1 MRNIQL
7 KRDLKEYVT
16 IISELS
22 RKSHINIEKRHM
34 IDDPLYYSYE
44 TPPNAPQPFHGDTQH
59 LEGVGQ
65 ANTNPE
71 NTAALH
77 SPFDSGGWGKQ
88 VGACT
93 IDIPGLEELIRLS
106 EGGSPEVRVAIID
119 GPVDHSHPALAGAR
133 LTVLSSSE
141 DPSRSTHGTHIASV
155 VAGQPG
161 TPVAGIAPNCTVLSI
176 PVYREDSDGNLISCA
191 QTTLARA
198 IHFALDNGA
207 TLINI
212 SGGQLTPTGQGDRFL
227 QAAVTECTRRNTLIV
242 AAAGNDGC
250 RCLHVPA
257 ALPTVLAVGAC
268 DGHGR
273 PLPFS
278 NYGDAY
284 RDNGLLAPGDAVPG
298 AGADGSV
305 EARSGTSFATP
316 IVTGVAAL
324 LLSRRLQLGQEIDA
338 HAVRRLLLDT
348 ASPLDPGLAPEKGRG
363 PTRVLDVEAATRAV
377 QPLAP
382 SGAEPSRTTSTPD
395 AASGGTFQAPRS
407 SNPMTREANA
417 MSANYQTPG
426 HPPTTLL
433 GPNGAPLSGVGPST
447 AAPDPS
453 HVAPSDAGAA
463 ATPTAPATGAVS
475 PAEIAATAAAPNDA
489 AGVAGPAVAPAQTAA
504 ATAPLAVAA
513 PGLPPQAY
521 QGVAPQFGVWPQVMV
536 PQPFAAQAVVP
547 QAVPAGFGGPPVA
560 GSPMAGPPAA
570 VAPSGSCGCSGVRP
584 SQAPLETPV
593 FVVGRLFYDFES
605 EARFDYF
612 VQAIAEWRKQVDP
625 KHYDPSGDYAAPWNP
640 EIMIKFL
647 LYKQGGTDGRLVNVP
662 DANALIWTLNIDTT
676 PIYAIQ
682 PQNAFGFPMYLEL
695 LSLLWEQEVAEPF
708 SRVSDLKAIGSGPT
722 QSEKQPPVER
732 VSQAGSVHGEVRLM
746 NGTVVPQLMPIW
758 RGMYGWNTRDIA
770 GDDPPPGFREFLERI
785 YNQFRNVGVS
795 PQDRAMNYSA
805 FNAYNTK
812 KIFGDMA
819 THKMFLDTVSVD
831 HSTICRPDSDC
842 WDVTWTFFNPTETL
856 TRARKVFQYTVD
868 VSDVVPVTV
877 GKLRDWMIF

>member
-1 MRNIQL
+1 MHHSQNDSPGEVFASRSKNVCGEELRSNIGITASSLPEYASQSSQSS
-7 KRDLKEYVT
+7 DLT
-16 IISELS
+16 GRI
-22 RKSHINIEKRHM
+22 
-34 IDDPLYYSYE
+34 
-44 TPPNAPQPFHGDTQH
+44 AGD
-59 LEGVGQ
+59 
-65 ANTNPE
+65 
-71 NTAALH
+71 
-77 SPFDSGGWGKQ
+77 GG
-88 VGACT
+88 GAV
-93 IDIPGLEELIRLS
+93 DIPGLGDLIQQS
-106 EGGSPEVRVAIID
+106 GGGSPDIRIAIID
-119 GPVDHSHPALAGAR
+119 GPVDHSHPVFAGAR
-133 LTVLSSSE
+133 LTVLSSSD
-141 DPSRSTHGTHIASV
+141 DPSHSTHGTHIASV

-176 PVYREDSDGNLISCA
+176 PVYREDPDGNLVSCA

-198 IHFALDNGA
+198 IHLALDHGA
-207 TLINI
+207 SLINI

-227 QAAVTECTRRNTLIV
+227 EAAVNECARRNALIV

-268 DGHGR
+268 DRQGR

-284 RDNGLLAPGDAVPG
+284 RDNGLLAPGEAIPG
-298 AGADGSV
+298 AGAAGSV

-316 IVTGVAAL
+316 IVTAVAAL
-324 LLSRRLQLGQEIDA
+324 LLSRRLQLGQGIDA
-338 HAVRRLLLDT
+338 HAVRRLLLET
-348 ASPLDPGLAPEKGRG
+348 AIPLDPGLAPGDGGG
-363 PTRVLDVEAATRAV
+363 PAGVLDVEAATRAL

-382 SGAEPSRTTSTPD
+382 SGMEPPGTRPASVGVVATPP
-395 AASGGTFQAPRS
+395 ARAQAPSGGVPQAPRS
-407 SNPMTREANA
+407 NNQIRREANT
-417 MSANYQTPG
+417 MSATYQ
-426 HPPTTLL
+426 PPSQPSATLL
-433 GPNGAPLSGVGPST
+433 GPTGAPLSGVAPAT
-447 AAPDPS
+447 AAPEQAQ
-453 HVAPSDAGAA
+453 VAPSEAPAA
-463 ATPTAPATGAVS
+463 AVPYASPTYAVS
-475 PAEIAATAAAPNDA
+475 PAEGSAPDAAPAAWPAMAAAQLAAPA
-489 AGVAGPAVAPAQTAA
+489 MAAAAQPPMVAAAQPPMVLAPPAPMAVAAQGLPLQSFPGMAPQPGVWPQMMAPQALPAGVAG
-504 ATAPLAVAA
+504 
-513 PGLPPQAY
+513 
-521 QGVAPQFGVWPQVMV
+521 
-536 PQPFAAQAVVP
+536 
-547 QAVPAGFGGPPVA
+547 VA
-560 GSPMAGPPAA
+560 GAPMAAPPAA
-570 VAPSGSCGCSGVRP
+570 VAPSGSCGCAGVRP
-584 SQAPLETPV
+584 SQATLETPV

-647 LYKQGGTDGRLVNVP
+647 LYRKTEAGGEDVRLVNVP
-662 DANALIWTLNIDTT
+662 DANALIWTLNIDTA

-695 LSLLWEQEVAEPF
+695 LSLLWEQEVGEPF
-708 SRVSDLKAIGSGPT
+708 SSHRNLESIGAGPKET
-722 QSEKQPPVER
+722 EKQPPVER
-732 VSQAGSVHGEVRLM
+732 VSQAGFVHGEVRLM

-758 RGMYGWNTRDIA
+758 RGMYGWNTNDIA
-770 GDDPPPGFREFLERI
+770 GNHPPENFREFLERI

-812 KIFGDMA
+812 KIFGEMA
-819 THKMFLDTVSVD
+819 HQHMFLDTVSVD
-831 HSTICRPDSDC
+831 RSTICRPDSDC